1 MSTSIGSIKLD
12 TKRLDEIARKLGTN
26 ADSAVKSIAFQLQ
39 AETQHNIQ
47 SKHVWDTGAYHGSWM
62 AEPIREAFWWVHD
75 GVDYGIY
82 LELGT
87 YKMAA
92 RPCLTPAAESVA
104 KQIGAIFEKE
114 LFK

>member
-1 MSTSIGSIKLD
+1 MPTSIGSIKLD

-26 ADSAVKSIAFQLQ
+26 ADSAVKSIAFQIEGIAKTL
-39 AETQHNIQ
+39 AP
-47 SKHVWDTGAYHGSWM
+47 VDTGALKGSLHS
-62 AEPIREAFWWVHD
+62 ERIQEALWWVGD

-82 LELGT
+82 QELGT

-92 RPCLTPAAESVA
+92 HPFLIPACETVSR
-104 KQIGAIFEKE
+104 QIGAEFEKE